1 MAKWQYTKGLHNIGN
16 GCWAYLLPDGSWG
29 WSNAGLIV
37 DGDQTLLVDTLFD
50 LKLTQEMLD
59 TMRGSVPQAKHIN
72 TLVNTHV
79 NGDHTHGNQLVTGAE
94 IVGTRTLL
102 EDMEN
107 FTPEQFAAL
116 MNNWRALGDGGQFLH
131 ETMGSVF
138 DFSGIVHTP
147 PTRLFDGELTLKV
160 GDKEVRLIDLGP
172 AHTRSDVV
180 AYVPKDRALFT
191 GDLLFNGGHPAVWAG
206 PVDNWIKACERM
218 MALDVET
225 IVPGHGP
232 ITDKSA
238 LQRLKEYFQFI
249 TVEARKRFDAGLS
262 VEEAARDIALDPF
275 RDWNDEE
282 RIFINVNALY
292 RDFRGETGQMDLS
305 RGDVLKVWDMMGRY
319 HKDKKAAQGHGH
331 HHGHDHQGHEH

>member
-1 MAKWQYTKGLHNIGN
+1 MAKWQFTKGLHNLGN
-16 GCWAYLLPDGSWG
+16 GCWGYLQPDGGWG
-29 WSNAGLIV
+29 WSNAGLVV

-50 LKLTQEMLD
+50 LKLTREMLD
-59 TMRGSVPQAKHIN
+59 AMQKAVPAAAHIGM
-72 TLVNTHV
+72 LVNTHV

-94 IVGTRTLL
+94 IIGTRTLAQ
-102 EDMEN
+102 DMKN

-116 MNNWRALGDGGQFLH
+116 MNNWRVLGDGGLFLH
-131 ETMGSVF
+131 DMMGSRF
-138 DFSGIVHTP
+138 DFSGIVNTL

-160 GDKEVRLIDLGP
+160 GDKEVRLVDVGP

-180 AYVPKDRALFT
+180 AFVPKDKVLFT
-191 GDLLFNGGHPAVWAG
+191 GDMLFNGGHPAVWAG
-206 PVDNWIKACERM
+206 PVSNWIAACDRM
-218 MALDVET
+218 LGWDIET

-238 LQRLKEYFQFI
+238 LKRLKEYFEYI
-249 TVEARKRFDAGLS
+249 TLEARKRFDAGLP

-275 RDWNDEE
+275 KDWMDDE

-305 RGDVLKVWDMMGRY
+305 HDEVMKVWDMMGRLY
-319 HKDKKAAQGHGH
+319 KERKQARAAGNGHAH
-331 HHGHDHQGHEH
+331 SHG